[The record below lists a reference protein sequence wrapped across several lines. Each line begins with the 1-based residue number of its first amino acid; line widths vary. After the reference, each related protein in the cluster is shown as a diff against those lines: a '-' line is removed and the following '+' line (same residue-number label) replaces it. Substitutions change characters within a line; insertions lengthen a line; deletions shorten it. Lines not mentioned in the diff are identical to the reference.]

1 MNSINS
7 IKIRNIGPIK
17 EVFLD
22 LNKVNV
28 IMGPQSSGKSTIAK
42 IISYCH
48 WVEKHYILEH
58 SLDSMSEQLKEFHR
72 MNDTYFNDDSYF
84 EYIGDVLTIIGKNQ
98 RVELTD
104 IKEEIFFENNKN
116 IYIPAER
123 NLVFVVQNLG
133 KYKRTNDNIM
143 NFIYDWGEVRQKY
156 KKDNKF
162 PILGLNVSYYYD
174 EENAS
179 DILILEKSQKELL
192 LNYASSGL
200 QSVVPMLVVFDYL
213 TDALYR
219 EKTSPSIDEK
229 KQIADSLYKYYSLL
243 KEKKNNES
251 NIENSGDL
259 LQLFQKQTEY
269 HFSRFIIEEPEQNL
283 FPETQRDLIYYI
295 LQKINDKGRNHQLT
309 LTTHSPYILYALN
322 NCMMGYV
329 VKDKMPEEEQNKI
342 KSKEAWINPQ
352 SVSIWEIEDGKIK
365 IIQGEDG
372 LIENNYFD
380 NAMKNVMDD
389 FYAMLNYYGD
399 EE

>member
-1 MNSINS
+1 MNSLT
-7 IKIRNIGPIK
+7 IRNIGPI
-17 EVFLD
+17 ENVTLL

-72 MNDTYFNDDSYF
+72 MNDSYFNDDSYF
-84 EYIGDVLTIIGKNQ
+84 KYIGDVLTIICKNQ
-98 RVELTD
+98 RVQLTD
-104 IKEEIFFENNKN
+104 IKEEIVFENNKN

-143 NFIYDWGEVRQKY
+143 NFIYDWNEVRQKY
-156 KKDNKF
+156 KKDNKY
-162 PILGLNVSYYYD
+162 PILGLDVSYYYD
-174 EENAS
+174 EDKGS
-179 DILILEKSQKELL
+179 DILVLEKSQKELL

-219 EKTSPSIDEK
+219 EKSSPSIDEK

-243 KEKKNNES
+243 KEKKDNDS
-251 NIENSGDL
+251 TIENSGDL

-283 FPETQRDLIYYI
+283 FPETQRDLMYYI
-295 LQKINDKGRNHQLT
+295 LQKINDKERNHQLT

-329 VKDKMPEEEQNKI
+329 VKDIMPFEKQKGLKCMDAYI
-342 KSKEAWINPQ
+342 DPSL
-352 SVSIWEIEDGKIK
+352 VSIWEIVDGNIRS
-365 IIQGEDG
+365 IQEEDG
-372 LIENNYFD
+372 LIGNNYFD
-380 NAMKNVMDD
+380 STMKSVMDD
-389 FYAMLNYYGD
+389 FYAMINYYGN